1 MSHKIISISISN
13 IMYIYTCI
21 YIIIIIFYMYIYM
34 YIHMYSTYIYIY
46 IVPLEHAL
54 YLYSTLLNGTSG
66 MWHQRPGNS
75 WGNWW
80 FGGFRLVIGVALNHP
95 LLIGNFPYKPSSF
108 RGTNLGNLQFL
119 DDIFWETA
127 TSFRKRDFHLGYV
140 SKNLGFSHIGDPTSV
155 PKRSWIVAE
164 VQERPGI
171 LRVWVVLFSFVS
183 KRQVRNVAGA
193 MHCVKVFR
201 RTFPGVCTTI
211 LTQ

>member
-1 MSHKIISISISN
+1 M
-13 IMYIYTCI
+13 CI
-21 YIIIIIFYMYIYM
+21 YICMYIHM
-34 YIHMYSTYIYIY
+34 YIHMYSTYIY

-108 RGTNLGNLQFL
+108 WGTNLGNPQFL

-140 SKNLGFSHIGDPTSV
+140 SKNLGFFAYPRSNLRAKEIVYCCRGTRTPWNTSRLSG
-155 PKRSWIVAE
+155 PIFICFQA
-164 VQERPGI
+164 
-171 LRVWVVLFSFVS
+171 
-183 KRQVRNVAGA
+183 AGS
-193 MHCVKVFR
+193 
-201 RTFPGVCTTI
+201 
-211 LTQ
+211 